1 MAYKP
6 RKTDRGVVFMRVKP
20 ILRAYWPMYEKHVGR
35 YIVKFKGKSLGTPD
49 DVYNFILQ
57 EKIDLVSK
65 YLSGE
70 RLQEE
75 IKRIKRGFRK
85 NYSRLLYTGIVW
97 FSEAL
102 EKKLRE
108 MSEVDL
114 WNILYAAV
122 DEIAK
127 QEGTIAFKAMIHDS
141 KTEADLHNNLH
152 EYVLD
157 ESVDKVQSLHFH
169 FSIVGYR
176 IAQPYGDYIAPV
188 RTNPLIFRRWRN
200 IFVEEIKKRGVNA
213 YDSDALYLDAY
224 GKIPTYMEEIREE
237 EMKEK
242 ALEFYVRIKEKERK
256 EKMEQ

>member
-20 ILRAYWPMYEKHVGR
+20 ILYSYWPMYEKHVGS
-35 YIVKFKGKSLGTPD
+35 YVVKFKGKSLGTRD

-70 RLQEE
+70 RLEE
-75 IKRIKRGFRK
+75 KIKGIKRGFRK

-141 KTEADLHNNLH
+141 KTEADLH

-169 FSIVGYR
+169 FAIIGYQITR
-176 IAQPYGDYIAPV
+176 PYGDFILPV
-188 RTNPLIFRRWRN
+188 HTNPLKFRDWRN
-200 IFVEEIKKRGVNA
+200 IFVEEIKKRGVSA
-213 YDSDALYLDAY
+213 HDSDALYLDAY

-237 EMKEK
+237 EMKKK
-242 ALEFYVRIKEKERK
+242 ALDLYWSIKKEKEQR
-256 EKMEQ
+256 EREQ